1 MHVAFIAIIAA
12 AVLTADQVT
21 KHLIEANVAPYSVI
35 PVFSFFNIVH
45 FDNRGI
51 SFGLFASDSS
61 LAPTILTLAGT
72 GIIIMLIFWALKAT
86 STVQRTAL
94 AAIIGG
100 AASNVLDRIGDGGV
114 TDFLDFHLA
123 SYHWPA
129 FNLAD
134 VAIVCGVA
142 GMLLQSAFPAA
153 LKTKDVL
160 R

>member
-1 MHVAFIAIIAA
+1 MHVAFMGIIAA
-12 AVLTADQVT
+12 AVLAADQVT
-21 KHLIEANVAPYSVI
+21 KHLIETGVAPYSVI

-51 SFGLFASDSS
+51 SFGLFASDASYAPII
-61 LAPTILTLAGT
+61 LALAGT
-72 GIIIMLIFWALKAT
+72 GIIIMLVFWALRAI
-86 STVQRTAL
+86 STVQRAAL

-100 AASNVLDRIGDGGV
+100 AASNVIDRLGDGGV
-114 TDFLDFHLA
+114 TDFLDFHLG

-134 VAIVCGVA
+134 AAIVCGVA
-142 GMLLQSAFPAA
+142 GLLLQSAFPAA
-153 LKTKDVL
+153 LRTKDVP